1 MQKIP
6 PLHMSLSKPDLVYL
20 WVDGG
25 DHKWQKKRHATALT
39 HCSDKAWRFAN
50 VEGRFRDNE
59 ELRYSLRSVMPHL
72 HHFGKI
78 LIVTDDQRPHW
89 IKEHDRLQFID
100 HADIRAHFP
109 TPTFSSQAIE
119 ASLLRMKWTNDVVYF
134 NDDIFLGGAYQPS
147 CVYDPTNL
155 QSIAYFERAEDADP
169 LEDAAHNEAMRVS
182 HAILASRYDL
192 DQIPNRPLA
201 HGPRYLIRD
210 RLNELAEEYP
220 QAFEQAEA
228 EIFRFRGTPSFT
240 VDLYAR
246 WMIATKRARVGV
258 VPHMMISSGEPTL
271 DYKLIAL
278 ENTYQDQ
285 VFFCIND
292 TLDNAVEH
300 PALENIRH
308 TLEKIF
314 PQKSIFEA

>member
-1 MQKIP
+1 
-6 PLHMSLSKPDLVYL
+6 MSLSKPDLVYL

-25 DHKWQKKRHATALT
+25 DHKWQQKRHATALT

-59 ELRYSLRSVMPHL
+59 ELRYSLRSLMPHL
-72 HHFGKI
+72 HHFNKI
-78 LIVTDDQRPHW
+78 LIVTDDQKPHW
-89 IKEHDRLQFID
+89 VNDNERLQFVD
-100 HADIRAHFP
+100 HRQIRPHLP

-119 ASLLRMKWTNDVVYF
+119 ASLLRMPWKNDVVYL
-134 NDDIFLGGAYQPS
+134 NDDIFLGGAYDPS
-147 CVYDPTNL
+147 CVYHA
-155 QSIAYFERAEDADP
+155 QSGKTIAYFERAEDADP

-182 HAILASRYDL
+182 HAILASRYNL
-192 DQIPNRPLA
+192 NGVPNRPLA
-201 HGPRYLIRD
+201 HGPRYLIHD
-210 RLNELAEEYP
+210 RLTELAREYP

-246 WMIATKRARVGV
+246 WMIATDEAEVGH

-271 DYKLIAL
+271 GYKLIAL
-278 ENTYQDQ
+278 RNTYQEL

-292 TLDNAVEH
+292 TLDNVTDH
-300 PALENIRH
+300 PALDDIRN

-314 PQKSIFEA
+314 PDKSIFEK

>member
-1 MQKIP
+1 
-6 PLHMSLSKPDLVYL
+6 MSPSKPDLVYL

-59 ELRYSLRSVMPHL
+59 ELRYSLRSLMPHL
-72 HHFGKI
+72 HHFNKVR
-78 LIVTDDQRPHW
+78 IVTDDQKPDW
-89 IKEHDRLQFID
+89 IKEHERIEFID
-100 HADIRAHFP
+100 HADIRSKFSV
-109 TPTFSSQAIE
+109 PTFSSQAIE
-119 ASLLRMKWTNDVVYF
+119 ASLVHMKWDRDVVYF

-147 CVYDPTNL
+147 SVYDPAAQ

-169 LEDAAHNEAMRVS
+169 QEDASHNEAMRVS

-192 DQIPNRPLA
+192 KDIPNRPLA
-201 HGPRYLIRD
+201 HGPRHLIHD
-210 RLNELAEEYP
+210 RLIELAEQYP

-246 WMIATKRARVGV
+246 WMIAIKKARIGSA
-258 VPHMMISSGEPTL
+258 PHMMISSGEPAL

-278 ENTYQDQ
+278 ENTHQDL

-300 PALENIRH
+300 PALGNIRK
-308 TLEKIF
+308 TLEKVF
-314 PQKSIFEA
+314 PEKSIFER